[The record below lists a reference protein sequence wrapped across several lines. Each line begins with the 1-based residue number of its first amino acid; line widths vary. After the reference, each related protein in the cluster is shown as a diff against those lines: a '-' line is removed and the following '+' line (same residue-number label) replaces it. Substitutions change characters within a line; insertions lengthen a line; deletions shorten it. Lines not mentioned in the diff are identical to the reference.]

1 MKRVGM
7 IIIAL
12 VLALGALGASYAAWA
27 HTITVGATVNTGTA
41 SAIFDGSLTTQNA
54 DNFGDNICYA
64 EAVPNADPKY
74 LDVTVYNA
82 YPGVKITNLPYY
94 VKNNGTVP
102 IKFDSLTLNDT
113 VPANQVTIVGSTI
126 PGDSLIAPDAQGTL
140 AYLTI
145 QVSTDTE
152 IIPESSN
159 FSFTANLA
167 YSVVVGP

>member
-1 MKRVGM
+1 MKKVGM

-41 SAIFDGSLTTQNA
+41 SAVFDGSLTSQTA
-54 DNFGDNICYA
+54 DNFGDNMCYA
-64 EAVPNADPKY
+64 EAVPNADPRF

-102 IKFDSLTLNDT
+102 IKFDSLTLTPTD
-113 VPANQVTIVGSTI
+113 QITIAGSTI
-126 PGDSLIAPDAQGTL
+126 PTDSLIAPDTQGTL
-140 AYLTI
+140 ANLTI
-145 QVSTDTE
+145 QLSNNPEV
-152 IIPESSN
+152 IPEGS
-159 FSFTANLA
+159 SFTFSAALA